1 MKKYLALLLFLLL
14 LLSGCANQE
23 PEQSQGTTT
32 PLVTLPP
39 AYYEENSAIEV
50 ATTGAVKQYNL
61 PDEGYSDVMCAGHG
75 LLLIADGE
83 TAKLQM
89 LTGETCIPSASMNI
103 EQLCPSQRR
112 ALSNG
117 FAYFDRN
124 ANTIRYLDLNLSQRH
139 SVVLAE
145 NMTSPVISQDG
156 SQIYYCTGQEIRAMD
171 VSKNISRLV
180 KVQNVAKQTLLDIC
194 FNDEVLV
201 CAVEDES
208 GSESILYISARDGKN
223 ITTENGISQLYT
235 NDGDYLAYW
244 VDGVVEQ
251 WVFGSREGAAVRFVP
266 KEAQIRGVSALG
278 GAIGYEQ
285 TEAGLQL
292 SFYDLASGKKT
303 AQILMENIGM
313 PDVLREDPR
322 ANCIWLIAEDQN
334 QKQKVLLRW
343 DLKASAVTE
352 DTVYTQTLYTA
363 ENPDTEALKA
373 LQSRAEEMNTKYG
386 VRIRIWQDALSVT
399 AGHTLIPEYHAPV
412 IEDML
417 NQLEAVLQE
426 FPKNFVQKSIRSR
439 LRISLVRSADGATDV
454 LQYWNGRDAYVA
466 LSAGSDV
473 RTEFLKGFGFVVD
486 SHVLGNSPVYD
497 YWDTLNP
504 TGFVYGKPDASLT
517 TGENPTFISEEAMTS
532 GMHDRAIVFWQA
544 MEPDN
549 AAMFQGETMQKKLQ
563 MLCKAIRDAWG
574 LEKKTDI
581 YPWEQYLEKPI
592 AAKK

>member
-1 MKKYLALLLFLLL
+1 
-14 LLSGCANQE
+14 
-23 PEQSQGTTT
+23 
-32 PLVTLPP
+32 
-39 AYYEENSAIEV
+39 
-50 ATTGAVKQYNL
+50 
-61 PDEGYSDVMCAGHG
+61 
-75 LLLIADGE
+75 
-83 TAKLQM
+83 
-89 LTGETCIPSASMNI
+89 
-103 EQLCPSQRR
+103 
-112 ALSNG
+112 
-117 FAYFDRN
+117 
-124 ANTIRYLDLNLSQRH
+124 
-139 SVVLAE
+139 
-145 NMTSPVISQDG
+145 
-156 SQIYYCTGQEIRAMD
+156 MD

-322 ANCIWLIAEDQN
+322 ANCIWLIAEDQT

-343 DLKASAVTE
+343 DLKASGVTE